1 MPLKES
7 KLSPESLVKK
17 LPALDG
23 AGVLIVGD
31 IMLDEYLI
39 GDAARISPEAP
50 VPVVL
55 VEEERFML
63 GGAGNVARNISA
75 LGGKPYLISA
85 CGDGA
90 GSDKLRAIL
99 DQAALE
105 VDMVPL
111 KGRPAATKTRVLARG
126 QQLVRIDRENVAP
139 FSQAETE
146 AVLAAIEKRWHDFS
160 VLIISDYNKGIVS
173 RQFMDGLERIRQKYA
188 CGPSGPLG
196 VAHDGSQS
204 GHSPKILVDPKT
216 GNFPLYQHMDLLTP
230 NTQETGEGAGLPVR
244 NRDEIIAAGRGIFAK
259 IHCKH
264 LLTTLGARGMAL
276 FNSPDDIVHI
286 PTVAREVFDVSG
298 AGDTVIATL
307 ALSLAG
313 GLSLLESCIIA
324 NFAAGNVV
332 AEVGTAV
339 TSRERVAE
347 AILRLGSLPVE
358 RWV

>member
-1 MPLKES
+1 MPLKDAQ
-7 KLSPESLVKK
+7 LTPESLVGK
-17 LPALDG
+17 LPSLGG

-55 VEEERFML
+55 IEEDRFML

-90 GSDKLRAIL
+90 GSERLGGILRESGL
-99 DQAALE
+99 EAAL
-105 VDMVPL
+105 VPL
-111 KGRPAATKTRVLARG
+111 KGRPASTKTRVLARG
-126 QQLVRIDRENVAP
+126 QQLVRIDREDAAP
-139 FSQAETE
+139 FSPEETG
-146 AVLAAIEKRWHDFS
+146 AVLAAVDERWES
-160 VLIISDYNKGIVS
+160 SPVLIISDYNKGIVS
-173 RQFMDGLERIRQKYA
+173 RDFMAGLEGIRRRR
-188 CGPSGPLG
+188 GR
-196 VAHDGSQS
+196 
-204 GHSPKILVDPKT
+204 SPKILVDPKT
-216 GNFPLYQHMDLLTP
+216 GNFPLYRNMDLLTP

-244 NRDEIIAAGRGIFAK
+244 DQAEIIAAGRAIFDK
-259 IHCKH
+259 IHCKQ

-276 FNSPDDIVHI
+276 FNGPEDILHI
-286 PTVAREVFDVSG
+286 PTAAREVFDVSG
-298 AGDTVIATL
+298 AGDTVIASLAL
-307 ALSLAG
+307 ALSG
-313 GLSLLESCIIA
+313 GLSLLESCMVA

-332 AEVGTAV
+332 AEVGAAV
-339 TSRERVAE
+339 TSREKVAE